1 MEIKKNI
8 LLPLSIDRMKF
19 KTVFMSDDIV
29 RLNYIAMMFV
39 SGEQND

>member
-1 MEIKKNI
+1 
-8 LLPLSIDRMKF
+8 MKF

-29 RLNYIAMMFV
+29 RLNYIAIGFV